1 MIPPSF
7 GYSAPRT
14 LPEAL
19 QLMVQHGDAAKILA
33 GGHSLLPMMK
43 LRFAEPGHL
52 IDINRIP
59 ELKGIREENGLIKIG
74 AMTTENELIDSV
86 LLQQKVP
93 LLPEAARLIAD
104 PQVRNRGT
112 IGGDIAHGDPGNDHP
127 AISIALDATFILT
140 GPRGQR
146 NVAAANFFLGTYM
159 TDMQS
164 DEILTSIHVKPFS
177 TNKTGS
183 AYCKL
188 KRKTGDFATA
198 GAAVVLEI
206 SAGVVSLARIA
217 LTNVAPTAL
226 NAKAAAAALVGKPLT
241 DASIKA
247 AVDAAMAICDP
258 AEDLRGDIEYKTAM
272 AGEMTKRAI
281 RLAASRCK

>member
-19 QLMVQHGDAAKILA
+19 KLLVQHGDDAKIFA

-59 ELKGIREENGLIKIG
+59 ELKGIREEGGLIKIG
-74 AMTTENELIDSV
+74 AMVTENELIDSV

-127 AISIALDATFILT
+127 AITIALDATFILT
-140 GPRGQR
+140 GPKGQR
-146 NVAAANFFLGTYM
+146 SVAAANFFLGTYM
-159 TDMQS
+159 TDMQA
-164 DEILTSIHVKPFS
+164 DEILTEIHVKPS
-177 TNKTGS
+177 SAKTGS

-198 GAAVVLEI
+198 AAAVVLEM
-206 SAGVVSLARIA
+206 SGGVVSSEI
-217 LTNVAPTAL
+217 
-226 NAKAAAAALVGKPLT
+226 G
-241 DASIKA
+241 
-247 AVDAAMAICDP
+247 
-258 AEDLRGDIEYKTAM
+258 
-272 AGEMTKRAI
+272 RAHV
-281 RLAASRCK
+281 

>member
-19 QLMVQHGDAAKILA
+19 KLLVQHGDDAKIFA

-59 ELKGIREENGLIKIG
+59 ELKGIREEGGLIKIG
-74 AMTTENELIDSV
+74 AMTTENELIDSA

-93 LLPEAARLIAD
+93 LLPEAARQIAD

-112 IGGDIAHGDPGNDHP
+112 LGGDIAHGDPGNDHP
-127 AISIALDATFILT
+127 AIVIALNATLILA
-140 GPRGQR
+140 GPKGQR
-146 NVAAANFFLGTYM
+146 SVAAAKFFHGTYM
-159 TDMQS
+159 TDMQA
-164 DEILTSIHVKPFS
+164 DEILTEIHVKPFS
-177 TNKTGS
+177 AKTGS

-188 KRKTGDFATA
+188 KRKTGDWATA
-198 GAAVVLEI
+198 AAAVVLEM
-206 SAGVVSLARIA
+206 SGGVVSSARIA
-217 LTNVAPTAL
+217 LTNVAATAL
-226 NAKAAAAALVGKPLT
+226 DAQAAAAAIVGKPLSEAT
-241 DASIKA
+241 IKA
-247 AVDAAMAICDP
+247 AADAAMAICDP
-258 AEDLRGDIEYKTAM
+258 AEDLRGDIAYKTAM
-272 AGEMTKRAI
+272 TGEMTRRAI